1 MEKYRSIVNTTVEA
15 LRKLREG
22 SGGQSVG
29 ILAISPVPH
38 FPEIDGELDQWTAE
52 RLDSSGSYKRLALGS
67 LAWLHRLLQG
77 DNTSANALARAL
89 GVTSA
94 QMMSYRGESSRL
106 EPSLALG
113 ISRQAAACPRS
124 VLATECVLG
133 ILRQKN
139 GSSLLTRAGML
150 NAYRVKACQPSRS
163 PAGVMSSSWRHE
175 IEAASALS
183 AGVPLLDSF
192 AARQLRWDL
201 HPGLQGG
208 PAGTATQLSNR
219 FDCMHSS
226 LEPGSYDAEVTQ
238 LQKILQESYTITR
251 I

>member
-113 ISRQAAACPRS
+113 KVVKLRRALGQSSQRS
-124 VLATECVLG
+124 AFWAFFG
-133 ILRQKN
+133 KKR
-139 GSSLLTRAGML
+139 SSLLTRAGML

-238 LQKILQESYTITR
+238 LQKILQE
-251 I
+251 